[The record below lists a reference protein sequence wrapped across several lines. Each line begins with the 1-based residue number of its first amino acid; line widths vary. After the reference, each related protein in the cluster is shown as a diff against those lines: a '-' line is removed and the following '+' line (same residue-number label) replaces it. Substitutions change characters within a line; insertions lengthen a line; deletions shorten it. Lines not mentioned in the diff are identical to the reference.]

1 MAEFFSTI
9 ANSFEIMFNTVHLN
23 DLADIAIV
31 AFIIYNAIKL
41 VRETRAETLV
51 KGILILI
58 VMAALAN
65 YFDLKTFKYIMT
77 NVFQIGLLALLI
89 VFQPELRRVLEQMGR
104 TRIGKLNI
112 LSSSGEDDAAN
123 IRHAIKAVCDSCTI
137 LQRQRMGALIV
148 FEREIKLGDIINSGT
163 IVDASPSPELI
174 CNVFYNKAP
183 LHDGAMV
190 IRDGKVYAAACIL
203 PLSQNREISTEL
215 GTRHRAALGMSE
227 NSDAMVVVVS
237 EETGSIS
244 VAEKGVL
251 RRSISVDTL
260 KAVLDAALLDEKN
273 ADGSKDKPS
282 FWKGRNK

>member
-1 MAEFFSTI
+1 MAEFFNTI

-58 VMAALAN
+58 VMAAWAN

-112 LSSSGEDDAAN
+112 LSSSGEDDSAN
-123 IRHAIKAVCDSCTI
+123 IRNAIKAVCDSCTI
-137 LQRQRMGALIV
+137 LQRQRMGALMI

-260 KAVLDAALLDEKN
+260 KSILAGALLDEKS
-273 ADGSKDKPS
+273 ADGAKDKPF